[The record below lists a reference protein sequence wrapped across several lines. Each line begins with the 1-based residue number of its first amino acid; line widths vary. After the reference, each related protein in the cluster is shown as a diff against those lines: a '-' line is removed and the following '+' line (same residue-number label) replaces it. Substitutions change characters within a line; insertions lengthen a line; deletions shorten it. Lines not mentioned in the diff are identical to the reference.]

1 MAQVDFYH
9 LQNQTLENIL
19 PRLLEK
25 AYSTGKK
32 IVVKIGNEERV
43 EFINSTLWTYND
55 QSFLP
60 HGSKK
65 DGFGEEQPIWLT
77 AGNDVPNGAEFLFL
91 VDGAL
96 IPAAEAENFERIFNI
111 FDGNVES
118 AVVQARNFW
127 KDLKQAGCNVNYWQQ
142 DSAGKWTKK
151 A

>member
-9 LQNQTLENIL
+9 LQNQSLENVL
-19 PRLLEK
+19 PKLLEK
-25 AYSTGKK
+25 AYATGKR
-32 IVVKIGNEERV
+32 IVVKVGNEERV
-43 EFINSTLWTYND
+43 EFINGILWTYTE

-77 AGNDVPNGAEFLFL
+77 SGEDVPNKAEFLFL

-96 IPAAEAENFERIFNI
+96 IDTKSEENYSRIFNI
-111 FDGNVES
+111 FDGNSEA
-118 AVVQARNFW
+118 AVQQARQFW
-127 KDLKQAGCNVNYWQQ
+127 KDLKAAGYTVNYWQQ
-142 DSAGKWTKK
+142 DSNGKWSKK

>member
-1 MAQVDFYH
+1 M
-9 LQNQTLENIL
+9 
-19 PRLLEK
+19 
-25 AYSTGKK
+25 
-32 IVVKIGNEERV
+32 
-43 EFINSTLWTYND
+43 
-55 QSFLP
+55 
-60 HGSKK
+60 
-65 DGFGEEQPIWLT
+65 
-77 AGNDVPNGAEFLFL
+77 

-127 KDLKQAGCNVNYWQQ
+127 KDLKQAGSNVNYWQQ

>member
-9 LQNQTLENIL
+9 LQNQTLENVL

-77 AGNDVPNGAEFLFL
+77 AENDVPNGAEFLFL

-142 DSAGKWTKK
+142 DSVGKWTKK